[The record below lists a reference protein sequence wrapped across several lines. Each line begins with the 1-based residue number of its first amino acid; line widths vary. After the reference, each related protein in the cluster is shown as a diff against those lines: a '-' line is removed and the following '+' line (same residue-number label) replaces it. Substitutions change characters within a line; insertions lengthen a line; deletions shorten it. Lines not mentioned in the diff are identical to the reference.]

1 MDNANTNSNSN
12 PNSKIIIAIHCFD
25 SSGTVRRAFNMANQL
40 TTKGFSVEI
49 LASHGIQKALLFGFN
64 NGVKIVSVNEN
75 KRTFTEFDAAQC
87 SKTSLKS
94 EIN

>member
-49 LASHGIQKALLFGFN
+49 LASHGI
-64 NGVKIVSVNEN
+64 
-75 KRTFTEFDAAQC
+75 
-87 SKTSLKS
+87 
-94 EIN
+94 